1 MAILIM
7 SLFEDKMN
15 KIKRGR
21 LERRA
26 LTEILAF
33 VTVIDKVTS
42 QNT

>member
-7 SLFEDKMN
+7 SLFEDKTN
-15 KIKRGR
+15 KTKRGR

-33 VTVIDKVTS
+33 VTVIGKVKYR
-42 QNT
+42 NI